1 MGDMMEALK
10 GKKTYLVAIVA
21 VGGLFCEMMGF
32 ASMPNNFYE
41 ILGFGGLASVRA
53 GMKNNK

>member
-1 MGDMMEALK
+1 MMNALK

-32 ASMPNNFYE
+32 ASMPSNFYE
-41 ILGFGGLASVRA
+41 ILGFGGLAAVRA
-53 GMKNNK
+53 GMKNK

>member
-1 MGDMMEALK
+1 MNDMINALK

-21 VGGLFCEMMGF
+21 VSGLCCEMMGF

-41 ILGFGGLASVRA
+41 ILGFGGLATVRA
-53 GMKNNK
+53 GMKNK

>member
-1 MGDMMEALK
+1 MKDMMMAFQ

-32 ASMPNNFYE
+32 AKMPEHFYE
-41 ILGFGGLASVRA
+41 ILGFGGLASIRA
-53 GMKNNK
+53 GMKNKK

>member
-1 MGDMMEALK
+1 MMMAFQ

-32 ASMPNNFYE
+32 AKMPEHFYE
-41 ILGFGGLASVRA
+41 ILGFGGLASIRA
-53 GMKNNK
+53 GMKNKK